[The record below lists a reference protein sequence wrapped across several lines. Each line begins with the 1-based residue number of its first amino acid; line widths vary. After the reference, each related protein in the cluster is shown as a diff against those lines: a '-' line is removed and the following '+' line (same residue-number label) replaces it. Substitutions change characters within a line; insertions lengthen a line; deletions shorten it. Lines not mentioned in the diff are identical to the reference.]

1 MKKNR
6 KPFVSVVMPCLN
18 EEEAVGKC
26 VQDVIR
32 MMKKNKISGEVIVA
46 DNNSTDD
53 SIKVAKEVGAKI
65 VKEKKRGYG
74 AAYLAG
80 FAKARGDVI
89 VMGDSDGTYDFSQIP
104 DFLVKIAEG
113 YDFVNGSRIK
123 GEIVPGAFRFS
134 HRFLAVPLLTGVLNI
149 FFKTSFSDAHCGM
162 RAFTR
167 KAYEV
172 MDLRCQGMEFASEMI
187 MKAAST
193 NLKTTEIPIRYLPRV
208 GDSKLMR
215 FRDAW
220 RHIRFMLL
228 FTPTFLFIIPGFF
241 FLVFGLGSL
250 FLMMPGPF
258 WLFGHGFD
266 IHAMVLTSGM
276 AILGMN
282 ILTLGLFAK
291 TFALYGDIKLVKNP
305 LVKFLIDNFNQESW
319 LKAGLFLF
327 LAGLTI
333 AFYVFWLWVKAD
345 FGAIFEMRAV
355 ILAVTLMILGA
366 QIVFASFFAS
376 LMIDRQRGLI

>member
-1 MKKNR
+1 MKKNK
-6 KPFVSVVMPCLN
+6 KPFVSVVLPCLN
-18 EEEAVGKC
+18 EEKAVGKC
-26 VQDVIR
+26 VRDVISV
-32 MMKKNKISGEVIVA
+32 MEKNKIDGEVIVA

-53 SIKVAKEVGAKI
+53 SIKVAKEAGAKV
-65 VKEKKRGYG
+65 VKEKKSGYG

-80 FAKARGDVI
+80 FAKAKGEVMI
-89 VMGDSDGTYDFSQIP
+89 MGDSDGTYDFTQIP
-104 DFLVKIAEG
+104 EFLEKIAEG

-123 GEIVPGAFRFS
+123 GEIAPGAFRFS
-134 HRFLAVPLLTGVLNI
+134 HRFLAVPFLTGILNI
-149 FFKTSFSDAHCGM
+149 FFKSSFSDAHCGM
-162 RAFTR
+162 RALTR
-167 KAYEV
+167 EAYKA
-172 MDLRCQGMEFASEMI
+172 MNLRCQGMEFASEMI
-187 MKAAST
+187 MKAASVD
-193 NLKTTEIPIRYLPRV
+193 LKTTEIPIRYLPRI
-208 GDSKLMR
+208 GESKLMR

-241 FLVFGLGSL
+241 FLLFGLGSL

-266 IHAMVLTSGM
+266 IHAMVLASGM

-291 TFALYGDIKLVKNP
+291 IFALYGNMKLVKNP
-305 LVKFLIDNFNQESW
+305 LVKFIIDNFNQESW
-319 LKAGLFLF
+319 LKGGLFLF
-327 LAGLTI
+327 LIGLII
-333 AFYVFWLWVKAD
+333 ALYVFWLWAKAN

-366 QIVFASFFAS
+366 QIIFASFFAS
-376 LMIDRQRGLI
+376 LMIDRERGLI